1 MKKDIESIVEDVRVA
16 IDANMR
22 PEGLLAVRDTETLS
36 VDEIIRS
43 KIVDAIKTVECSAPV
58 HMLEE
63 GHTFGKDIFWESGDC
78 GWILLPD
85 NFMRLLSFRM
95 SDWERTCYSAISADD
110 PIYAQQSS
118 RYKGIKGNPQKP
130 VCAVVSRPEG
140 KALEF
145 YSCSDSQA
153 TVARATYIPYP
164 EIDEYKRVD
173 LSAKCYRAIVYQAAA
188 LTFMALGVADKAAI
202 MVEFA
207 NKLLEI

>member
-1 MKKDIESIVEDVRVA
+1 MKKDIESIVRDVRVA
-16 IDANMR
+16 IDANIR

-36 VDEIIRS
+36 TDEIIRS

-58 HMLEE
+58 YMLEE
-63 GHTFGKDIFWESGDC
+63 GHTFGKDVFWEPGDW

-85 NFMRLLSFRM
+85 EFMRLLSFRM
-95 SDWERTCYSAISADD
+95 SDWERTCHSAISVAD
-110 PIYAQQSS
+110 PIYALQSS

-164 EIDEYKRVD
+164 EIDEYNCVD
-173 LSAKCYRAIVYQAAA
+173 LSENATGPSYIRPQP
-188 LTFMALGVADKAAI
+188 
-202 MVEFA
+202 
-207 NKLLEI
+207 